1 MSAAEDKAVVAT
13 NCRRDSFRDICSLH
27 AEQLAVF
34 VACASSG
41 CAEKAS
47 LQAYRDCFTEDQS
60 RIDCSKYC
68 TVKLNGLAAAA
79 YCRDIQSS
87 KLHWSKRCIPTV
99 PLSQRR

>member
-1 MSAAEDKAVVAT
+1 MAVAVT

-34 VACASSG
+34 ASCASSG

-47 LQAYRDCFTEDQS
+47 VQAYRDCFTEDQS

-68 TVKLNGLAAAA
+68 IVKLNGLAAG
-79 YCRDIQSS
+79 
-87 KLHWSKRCIPTV
+87 V
-99 PLSQRR
+99 LSRHSMLKVALEQAV